1 MLVRS
6 DDRECSAELSFLR
19 VSAPAFAQS
28 LCCLRLSLVLGAQ
41 VAPLVDGSQAVTL
54 PVVVMLYQCDN
65 FQSYMSVAARDFL
78 KPRKKA
84 EMA

>member
-1 MLVRS
+1 MFGRTVIPAG
-6 DDRECSAELSFLR
+6 ECSCF
-19 VSAPAFAQS
+19 SACTDS
-28 LCCLRLSLVLGAQ
+28 SSDLWLSLVLGAQ

-54 PVVVMLYQCDN
+54 PVSAVIMVLVMLYDN

>member
-1 MLVRS
+1 MFR
-6 DDRECSAELSFLR
+6 RTAI
-19 VSAPAFAQS
+19 PAGEFSCFSQA
-28 LCCLRLSLVLGAQ
+28 LCGLRLSLVLGAQ

-54 PVVVMLYQCDN
+54 PVSAVIMVLVMLYDN